1 MSGGDNET
9 TREIKQAYNGYF
21 EDNGANKIIY
31 DARIEIRGSAGEP
44 LHKIVSRP
52 LLSKSKLGQFYH
64 PHQDSPILGDYNT
77 SIVLNDDFEGG
88 ELQLRVAGEV
98 KNYKLKPGEAV
109 TYPTGMDHCVRPVT
123 KGERKALV
131 IWTKSPVTDPLLRE
145 IALFQIKYH
154 ILERKRQEKRESLSF

>member
-1 MSGGDNET
+1 M
-9 TREIKQAYNGYF
+9 
-21 EDNGANKIIY
+21 
-31 DARIEIRGSAGEP
+31 
-44 LHKIVSRP
+44 
-52 LLSKSKLGQFYH
+52 SKSKLGQFYH

-131 IWTKSPVTDPLLRE
+131 IWTKSSVTDPLLRE
-145 IALFQIKYH
+145 IASLSNKDIIFSLKKKT
-154 ILERKRQEKRESLSF
+154 REKRILIFLKMGLNRLSNDPLFLMDKIFCLIGRADGGQWYSKQNDNYSE